1 MTAVG
6 VKAVYTG
13 EFVNPETKIKFFM
26 FSTCDFCE
34 SIAIKADYVRL
45 PLVADQIYRVNFES
59 VAFVNDKGKTDSFL
73 ACKVVG
79 KVVNI

>member
-6 VKAVYTG
+6 VKAIYNG
-13 EFVNPETKIKFFM
+13 EFVNPDTKVKFFM
-26 FSTCDFCE
+26 FSTLDFCE
-34 SIAIKADYVRL
+34 NIAIKADYVRI
-45 PLVADQIYRVNFES
+45 PLVPEQIYRINFES

-79 KVVNI
+79 KCVNI